1 LPPSAAADATDALPD
16 QIRQYHSLLPL
27 DDPQRGKRSRVLGAQ
42 TSLFRAT
49 SELDGEAYTLR
60 RLEQSPLPAD
70 LANRASR
77 AWTQMHHP
85 NIVPIVDVFIAQDEG
100 QPLTYIVQP
109 FQPNA
114 LTLEQAFL
122 QQRLP
127 LIEETIWSLALQ
139 MIAAVHAVHLAGL
152 AVRSLDLSHVLLTG
166 ALASPP
172 KGQPPRRPAPPQ
184 ASPHR
189 PAPQASPT
197 APPPPAPLPP
207 HRPQHARMP
216 PTRVAPRPG
225 KDTFRLSS
233 AGLLDLIR
241 PAPRN
246 GPMLQADD
254 LLALARLLVNL
265 ACTSPTAAVPQ
276 SLQKS
281 LGYIQ
286 ATFSP
291 ELSQLLLL
299 LLSPQATIHD
309 AVAMTSG
316 RMMTRMSQTQAYA
329 DALLGELAKECAPWA
344 ASADGL

>member
-172 KGQPPRRPAPPQ
+172 TGQPP
-184 ASPHR
+184 
-189 PAPQASPT
+189 PQASPT